1 MPKTYIMDQQLEDI
15 KLVLSEGLLELHEM
29 EQGLERL
36 NLALKT
42 IDSAIAGVNQV
53 RDNLKFTDLD
63 EEIYFFKYFQPEL
76 LASRIEEIM
85 KYHIHMHIPI
95 ATEASRIRYYE
106 EEIKARKSFFRMNN
120 FHYQYFK
127 TGMTELD
134 RSYFLADAAPL
145 SVPAADLS
153 EFGNQFSTPM
163 TYLFA
168 KFIAYERIQYYLLE
182 QIAQIMHPELKPV
195 PSAQQATD
203 LRWTGD
209 AVNIVE
215 LAYGIWLTGQVNN
228 GNASLN
234 QIVRWLESS
243 LQVSIGIIQRRF
255 SEIERRKRL
264 SVTKFI
270 DQMKEAILRKIDKD
284 NS

>member
-1 MPKTYIMDQQLEDI
+1 MDQQLENI
-15 KLVLSEGLLELHEM
+15 RTVLNESLSELSEM
-29 EQGLERL
+29 EPGLDRL
-36 NLALKT
+36 NLALNA
-42 IDSAIAGVNQV
+42 IDSAISAINRV
-53 RDNLKFTDLD
+53 RDNLKFTEPGD
-63 EEIYFFKYFQPEL
+63 EIYFFKFFQPET

-95 ATEASRIRYYE
+95 GTNESKVKYYE
-106 EEIKARKSFFRMNN
+106 DEIRARRSFFRMNN

-127 TGMTELD
+127 TGMTDLD

-145 SVPAADLS
+145 SVPAADIS
-153 EFGNQFSTPM
+153 EFGNQLSTPM

-168 KFIAYERIQYYLLE
+168 RFIAYERIQYYLL
-182 QIAQIMHPELKPV
+182 QKIAQIMHPELRAVKSTAFV
-195 PSAQQATD
+195 SN

-215 LAYGIWLTGQVNN
+215 LAYGLWLTGQMNN

-243 LQVSIGIIQRRF
+243 LHVSIGIIQRRF
-255 SEIERRKRL
+255 NEIERRKRL
-264 SVTKFI
+264 SFTRFI
-270 DQMKEAILRKIDKD
+270 DQMKEAILRKIDD
-284 NS
+284 SNS

>member
-1 MPKTYIMDQQLEDI
+1 MDQQLEEIKKVLNEDI
-15 KLVLSEGLLELHEM
+15 LELNEM
-29 EQGLERL
+29 EPGLERL
-36 NLALKT
+36 NLMLKA
-42 IDSAIAGVNQV
+42 IDTAIAAVNQV
-53 RDNLKFTDLD
+53 RDQLKFTDVD
-63 EEIYFFKYFQPEL
+63 EEIFFFKYFQPEI
-76 LASRIEEIM
+76 LAKRIEEIM
-85 KYHIHMHIPI
+85 KYHIHMHVPI
-95 ATEASRIRYYE
+95 GTDASRIRYYE
-106 EEIKARKSFFRMNN
+106 DELKARKSFFRMNN

-127 TGMTELD
+127 TGLTDLD
-134 RSYFLADAAPL
+134 RHYFLADAAPL

-168 KFIAYERIQYYLLE
+168 KFIAYECIQYYLLE
-182 QIAQIMHPELKPV
+182 QIAQVTHPELHAV
-195 PSAQQATD
+195 RSAQPVSD

-215 LAYGIWLTGQVNN
+215 LAYGLWLTGQLNH

-243 LQVSIGIIQRRF
+243 LQVSIGIVQRRF
-255 SEIERRKRL
+255 NEIERRKRL
-264 SVTKFI
+264 SFTKFI
-270 DQMKEAILRKIDKD
+270 DQMKEAILRKIDSD